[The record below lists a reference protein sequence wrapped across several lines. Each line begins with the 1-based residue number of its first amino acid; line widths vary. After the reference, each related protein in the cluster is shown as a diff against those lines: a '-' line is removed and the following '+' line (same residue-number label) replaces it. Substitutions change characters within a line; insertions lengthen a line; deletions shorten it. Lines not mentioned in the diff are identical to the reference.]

1 MKFSGINLLDELRRP
16 ELEDLRRNFRE
27 RSVRKGSIIFRPDEE
42 EDLVF
47 IISSGRVRIYLGY
60 EDKEFTLGILN
71 PGDLYSTHADC
82 YVQAL
87 EDTALLTTD
96 VNSVK
101 NCMAQ
106 IPLFNRT
113 MVRVLGHI
121 LKNSF
126 SVIDGLVF
134 RDINTRLVNFLL
146 KEAEEGTTHED
157 GTVEIETGLTVEQL
171 SQLLGATRQTVSTL
185 INNLVRDGLI
195 RKKGRSKWLL
205 PDPQALRAR
214 VEPGSHGLE

>member
-1 MKFSGINLLDELRRP
+1 MKFSGINLLDELQRP
-16 ELEDLRRNFRE
+16 ELEDLRQNFRE
-27 RSVRKGSIIFRPDEE
+27 RRVRKGSIVFRPDEE

-87 EDTALLTTD
+87 EDTVLMTTD

-134 RDINTRLVNFLL
+134 RDINTRLVDFLL
-146 KEAEEGTTHED
+146 KEAED
-157 GTVEIETGLTVEQL
+157 GTARDDGAIEIETGLTVEQL

-195 RKKGRSKWLL
+195 EKIDRSKWLL
-205 PDPQALRAR
+205 PDPEGLRAR
-214 VEPGSHGLE
+214 VEA

>member
-1 MKFSGINLLDELRRP
+1 MKFSGINLLDELQRP
-16 ELEDLRRNFRE
+16 ELEDLRQNFRE
-27 RSVRKGSIIFRPDEE
+27 RRVRKGSIVFRPDEE

-87 EDTALLTTD
+87 EDTVLLTTD

-134 RDINTRLVNFLL
+134 RDINTRLVDFLL
-146 KEAEEGTTHED
+146 KEAED
-157 GTVEIETGLTVEQL
+157 GTARNDGAIEIETGLTVEQL

-195 RKKGRSKWLL
+195 EKIGRSKWLL
-205 PDPQALRAR
+205 PDPEGLRAR
-214 VEPGSHGLE
+214 VEA

>member
-1 MKFSGINLLDELRRP
+1 MKFSGINLLDELQRP
-16 ELEDLRRNFRE
+16 ELEDLRQNFRE
-27 RSVRKGSIIFRPDEE
+27 RRVRKGSIVFRPDEE

-87 EDTALLTTD
+87 EDTVLLTTD

-134 RDINTRLVNFLL
+134 RDINTRLVDFLL
-146 KEAEEGTTHED
+146 KEAED
-157 GTVEIETGLTVEQL
+157 GTAHDDGAIEIETGLTVEQL

-195 RKKGRSKWLL
+195 EKIGRSKWLL
-205 PDPQALRAR
+205 PDPEGLRAR
-214 VEPGSHGLE
+214 VEA